1 MSWMLFWKGFF
12 IITLVVFAV
21 MSVWVTIGG
30 YADIKKLFRK
40 MEEANREDNGSQ

>member
-1 MSWMLFWKGFF
+1 MNSWILFWKVFF

-30 YADIKKLFRK
+30 YADVIKLFRK
-40 MEEANREDNGSQ
+40 MGEGKDKEEDE